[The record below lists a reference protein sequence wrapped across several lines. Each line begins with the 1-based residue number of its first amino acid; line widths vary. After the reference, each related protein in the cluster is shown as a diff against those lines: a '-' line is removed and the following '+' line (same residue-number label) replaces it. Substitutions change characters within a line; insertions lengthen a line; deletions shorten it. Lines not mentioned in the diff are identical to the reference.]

1 MNKIDTINRNT
12 VILSSLSLGLLIF
25 AFYTQFFQGLQP
37 CKLCV
42 LQRWPHIIV
51 VLIGL
56 HVVLTRRTY
65 LTACYLAIVSMLVSV
80 AISTFHFGIEM
91 KLWPGLEG
99 CSGVTHLD
107 DLSPE
112 EFLEKLLETPVAR
125 CDEASWLF
133 LNISMA
139 GWNAVFSILL
149 TFFWGYNTL
158 ICKNALKS

>member
-1 MNKIDTINRNT
+1 M
-12 VILSSLSLGLLIF
+12 F
-25 AFYTQFFQGLQP
+25 
-37 CKLCV
+37 
-42 LQRWPHIIV
+42 II
-51 VLIGL
+51 
-56 HVVLTRRTY
+56 T
-65 LTACYLAIVSMLVSV
+65 S
-80 AISTFHFGIEM
+80 
-91 KLWPGLEG
+91 GLEKKELTIEKKPSN
-99 CSGVTHLD
+99 SGVTHLD

-139 GWNAVFSILL
+139 GWNALFSILL